1 MRGGILL
8 ALLVTAAAA
17 APAPGATAAA
27 DSLAGAFAVEVE
39 ILRAPPG
46 SDPVILAHRNL
57 DPGSLTIHLDG
68 RVLTAGLDFRL
79 RGRSGVIVPLRDWRL
94 MAPAGK
100 DDGPGP
106 GGPVLVCSYRFLP
119 VPLTP
124 RIDLHPI
131 GSGPTA
137 GGAGPD
143 AGQAAAVREAADDQG
158 GMLQVSGSKTVQ
170 VSSGSRRD
178 MTVDQNLR
186 LDING
191 QLTPDISVR
200 AFLSDD
206 NLPVVP
212 EGNTEQLKDIDK
224 VLVQLRGRNWEA
236 TLGDFVARR
245 QGTTFGDY
253 RRKLQGVSLESRPG
267 DSRVEVLAGSPR
279 GRYRT
284 LQIRGQESNQGP
296 YFLGGGS
303 TGVNLFIVAGSE
315 RISLDGELLTRG
327 ADRDYV
333 VDYVR
338 GTVTFT
344 YRRLITA
351 ESTIVVEFEEGEG
364 PYGRTVVG
372 AGTGTDF
379 RIPGLDLA
387 ATMQVRLT
395 REKDDPARRRT
406 GELGPEDEAIL
417 AAAGDDPALALASGV
432 TASPD
437 TTGDYDQAE
446 EQGKVIYVFAPE
458 GGPWDVEFFYLGPGQ
473 GDYDLDSLSAAGVRI
488 FVHRGDG
495 AGSYRI
501 GRPLALPES
510 HSLATLQFGVGDSL
524 GAFLDAEW
532 NVSTL
537 DANQLSDLDDGDN
550 QGRSLRVSGG
560 LPDQALR
567 PWGGNL
573 GSLGL
578 SGFYTDRQ
586 AGFRGF
592 QLHKDLF
599 AYDVWGLGQRARRD
613 GFLDE
618 ADRELQI
625 GADWRWGR
633 DRRELL
639 LAYGR
644 GSLDHGRDLSA
655 ERGTWTGSWALGGLE
670 GRHSWLAATAEAAA
684 DPLDVASTDRSH
696 QVGWARGWLR
706 PQVIYRLSRWR
717 DAAAGAAAAAGYRR
731 ESYGFQLRGIHGQ
744 AVDWTVSFERG
755 LADSLRAGAWG
766 RERDSRTLDAA
777 VSTGQVAGVR
787 LVGNGTIRRILSPG
801 LPEQSTRLGQVNLSG
816 RWERAMSDWSLGYRV
831 ENSRTEVLDRQI
843 VFVGPNQGDFD
854 QDGQYVGDEQGE
866 YDMVLA
872 GTDSL
877 VATTG
882 VRADLNWRQGFGF
895 LGPRRWYG
903 AWSLLTLAAVE
914 ARSTTDEVG
923 GLLALRPD
931 AVFDPEQAVLGDV
944 TFSEEVSLLQHL
956 RRVDLR
962 VKFDFRQTRDR
973 QYADH
978 PEDRINRGWQARGSA
993 NVSAVSTLQWRW
1005 KRADERRYSTES
1017 TASSRRSFL
1026 VRTDTYEVGWDF
1038 APHPGLKLG
1047 VQAEHIRRRDAISEV
1062 SQKEYALRPSLRQRL
1077 RRNWTL
1083 QGDVRFSDVAG
1094 EETAGT
1100 IRPWFFPQP
1109 GLNVESSLRLAWEP
1123 SAYLTVSGS
1132 WFARKQGERGWQQ
1145 DVRLESTA
1153 RF

>member
-17 APAPGATAAA
+17 APAVGATAAT
-27 DSLAGAFAVEVE
+27 DSLGAYAVEVE
-39 ILRAPPG
+39 FLRAPPG
-46 SDPVILAHRNL
+46 SDPVILAHRHL
-57 DPGSLTIHLDG
+57 DPGSLTVHLDG
-68 RVLTAGLDFRL
+68 VVLTAGLDYRL

-94 MAPAGK
+94 MAPAGGK
-100 DDGPGP
+100 DGPGP
-106 GGPVLVCSYRFLP
+106 GDPLLVCSYRFLP
-119 VPLTP
+119 VPLDP

-131 GSGPTA
+131 GPGPAA
-137 GGAGPD
+137 GRVGGPAD
-143 AGQAAAVREAADDQG
+143 RVPGTGEARDDPG

-224 VLVQLRGRNWEA
+224 VLVQLQGPRWEA

-253 RRKLQGVSLESRPG
+253 RRKLQGVSVESRPG

-303 TGVNLFIVAGSE
+303 TGANLFLVAGSE
-315 RISLDGELLTRG
+315 RISLDGELLIRG
-327 ADRDYV
+327 SDRDYV
-333 VDYVR
+333 IDYVR

-351 ESTIVVEFEEGEG
+351 ESTILVEFEEGEG

-372 AGTGTDF
+372 AGAGTGF
-379 RIPGLDLA
+379 RIPGLDLPA
-387 ATMQVRLT
+387 SLQVRLT

-406 GELGPEDEAIL
+406 GELGPEDETIL
-417 AAAGDDPALALASGV
+417 AEAGDDPDLALASGV

-437 TTGDYDQAE
+437 TTGAYEQAE

-458 GGPWDVEFFYLGPGQ
+458 GGPWDCEFFYLGPGQ
-473 GDYDLDSLSAAGVRI
+473 GDYDLDSLSATGERI
-488 FVHRGDG
+488 FVHRGEG

-510 HSLATLQFGVGDSL
+510 HALATLQFGMGDTVGT
-524 GAFLDAEW
+524 FLDTEW
-532 NVSTL
+532 NLSTF

-560 LPDQALR
+560 LGDQALR

-578 SGFYTDRQ
+578 SGIYTDRQ

-592 QLHKDLF
+592 QLHKDIF
-599 AYDVWGLGQRARRD
+599 AYDAWGLGHRARSE

-618 ADRELQI
+618 ADRELQL

-633 DRRELL
+633 DRRKLL
-639 LAYGR
+639 LTFRR
-644 GSLDHGRDLSA
+644 GDLDHGKDLSA
-655 ERGTWTGSWALGGLE
+655 ERGAWTGSWALGGLE
-670 GRHSWLAATAEAAA
+670 GRHAWLAATAKAVA
-684 DPLDVASTDRSH
+684 DPLAVTSTDRTH
-696 QVGWARGWLR
+696 QVGWERGWLR
-706 PQVIYRLSRWR
+706 PQVRYGLSRWR
-717 DAAAGAAAAAGYRR
+717 DEAAGAEAAAGFRR
-731 ESYGFQLRGIHGQ
+731 ESYGMRLRGIHGQ
-744 AVDWTVSFERG
+744 TIDWTVSFERG

-766 RERDSRTLDAA
+766 RERDSRTVDAA
-777 VSTGQVAGVR
+777 VTTAEVAGVR
-787 LVGNGTIRRILSPG
+787 LVGNGTFRRILSPG

-816 RWERAMSDWSLGYRV
+816 RWERALSDWSLGYRV

-854 QDGQYVGDEQGE
+854 QDGQYVGEELGE

-877 VATTG
+877 VATTA

-895 LGPRRWYG
+895 LGPGRWYG
-903 AWSLLTLAAVE
+903 AWSLVTLGAVE
-914 ARSTTDEVG
+914 ARSTTDDVG
-923 GLLALRPD
+923 GLLTLRPG
-931 AVFDPEQAVLGDV
+931 AVFDREQAVLGDV

-962 VKFDFRQTRDR
+962 GKFDFRQTRDR
-973 QYADH
+973 QYAAH
-978 PEDRINRGWQARGSA
+978 PEDRIDRGWQARGNV

-1017 TASSRRSFL
+1017 AASSRRSYL
-1026 VRTDTYEVGWDF
+1026 VRTDTYEGGWDF

-1047 VQAEHIRRRDAISEV
+1047 LQAEHLRRRDAISEA

-1083 QGDVRFSDVAG
+1083 HGDVRFSDVSG
-1094 EETAGT
+1094 EEPGGT
-1100 IRPWFFPQP
+1100 LRPWFFPQP
-1109 GLNVESSLRLAWEP
+1109 GLNVESALRLAWEP